1 MNFRRDIGYSGR
13 GSDDINRKPPT
24 AEQSIP
30 SVWSRVFLRA
40 SIYVYMPVLRVRT
53 PMRVSRSYVD
63 RSTIRPADPR
73 R

>member
-30 SVWSRVFLRA
+30 SGIARV
-40 SIYVYMPVLRVRT
+40 
-53 PMRVSRSYVD
+53 
-63 RSTIRPADPR
+63 
-73 R
+73 